1 MGDPK
6 YSRKKSARPRNPW
19 QRNLLKEELELV
31 GKFGLRNKK
40 ELHRASTELSRIRN
54 QARQL
59 LAAPT
64 EVRTSKESILLSSLV
79 RKGIVTNDATLDN
92 ILALNVSN
100 ILERRLQT
108 IILQKGIARTPHQSR
123 QLITHG
129 HVSIGE
135 NRITIPGYIV
145 KQNEESQIQMTEGS
159 TFVLPEEKVKKQETE
174 NISIESEDKNNK
186 QELDS
191 TAKPVKD
198 TNKQKDS
205 TAKPVKDTEVKKNE

>member
-1 MGDPK
+1 M
-6 YSRKKSARPRNPW
+6 
-19 QRNLLKEELELV
+19 
-31 GKFGLRNKK
+31 
-40 ELHRASTELSRIRN
+40 
-54 QARQL
+54 
-59 LAAPT
+59 
-64 EVRTSKESILLSSLV
+64 
-79 RKGIVTNDATLDN
+79 
-92 ILALNVSN
+92 
-100 ILERRLQT
+100 
-108 IILQKGIARTPHQSR
+108 QKGIARTPHQSR

-205 TAKPVKDTEVKKNE
+205 SAKPVKDTEVKKNQ